1 MRGRNAEGLL
11 VYATGY
17 GEIDWSNESIEL
29 CRDDLI
35 EMDLLPAPGRPE
47 GPMERAWQPA
57 DRALAYIITGFL
69 VERRDW
75 TPEMI
80 RKEEQ
85 AAIRLGEAICD
96 GLPARGQKSFQE
108 SIEPIPRGNFRSEM
122 VAMKALPVNL
132 SRLPKVV
139 VWADGTVGVS
149 PRHRLPDY
157 IGSPWSL
164 IEVDWAELWRTFS
177 KPLRT
182 HAEAEA
188 PPATAKDWFRKV
200 RETHPQHKGEKTGE
214 YARRLEELMPQ
225 SKVGVKK
232 P

>member
-1 MRGRNAEGLL
+1 MP
-11 VYATGY
+11 GY

-35 EMDLLPAPGRPE
+35 ETDLLPAPGRPE

-96 GLPARGQKSFQE
+96 GLPA
-108 SIEPIPRGNFRSEM
+108 
-122 VAMKALPVNL
+122 
-132 SRLPKVV
+132 
-139 VWADGTVGVS
+139 
-149 PRHRLPDY
+149 
-157 IGSPWSL
+157 
-164 IEVDWAELWRTFS
+164 
-177 KPLRT
+177 
-182 HAEAEA
+182 
-188 PPATAKDWFRKV
+188 KV
-200 RETHPQHKGEKTGE
+200 RKAFKS
-214 YARRLEELMPQ
+214 R
-225 SKVGVKK
+225 
-232 P
+232 